1 MMRKMIALLLA
12 AVMLCG
18 AFSGCSTVSDIAGN
32 VADAAAKELET
43 QLKATLEKHKVE
55 VVEVK
60 TAFGK
65 LNGDDDKALQFFC
78 AALIRSDSETAAQT
92 CATAL
97 DTIFEEAGCAVQS
110 GNQFSHSALV
120 HKTISYDHSD
130 FRGGNYYTV
139 YVYNSSL
146 TGALLKSEN

>member
-1 MMRKMIALLLA
+1 MRKWMALVLA

-18 AFSGCSTVSDIAGN
+18 MLSGSAVVGDIAGN
-32 VADAAAKELET
+32 VADVAAKELEN

-60 TAFGK
+60 TAFGQ
-65 LNGDDDKALQFFC
+65 LNGEDEKALQFFC
-78 AALIRSDSETAAQT
+78 AALIRSESETAAQT

-97 DTIFEEAGCAVQS
+97 DAVFEEAGCMVQS
-110 GNQFSHSALV
+110 ESRLVHSALV
-120 HKTISYDHSD
+120 HKTITYDHTD
-130 FRGGNYYTV
+130 FSGGNYYTV

-146 TGALLKSEN
+146 TGDLLKDGK

>member
-1 MMRKMIALLLA
+1 MRKMIALLLA

-18 AFSGCSTVSDIAGN
+18 TVSGCAVVGDIAGN
-32 VADAAAKELET
+32 VADAAVKELEN

-60 TAFGK
+60 TAFGH
-65 LNGDDDKALQFFC
+65 LNGEDEKALQFFC
-78 AALIRSDSETAAQT
+78 AALIKCESDTAAQT

-97 DTIFEEAGCAVQS
+97 DVVFEEAGCMVQTGS
-110 GNQFSHSALV
+110 QFTHSALV
-120 HKTISYDHSD
+120 HKTIQFDHAD
-130 FRGGNYYTV
+130 FNGGNYYTV

-146 TGALLKSEN
+146 TGDLLKDAK